1 MLSNLNLRQFAGQ
14 HLKTAKLY
22 QAFQGSLSLEE
33 IKTLQNFIDAPKQAR
48 SMDPD
53 DVASADVGGDFV
65 DMDELIEA
73 IRLKHDLEMQPTKG
87 Q

>member
-1 MLSNLNLRQFAGQ
+1 
-14 HLKTAKLY
+14 
-22 QAFQGSLSLEE
+22 
-33 IKTLQNFIDAPKQAR
+33 
-48 SMDPD
+48 MDPD